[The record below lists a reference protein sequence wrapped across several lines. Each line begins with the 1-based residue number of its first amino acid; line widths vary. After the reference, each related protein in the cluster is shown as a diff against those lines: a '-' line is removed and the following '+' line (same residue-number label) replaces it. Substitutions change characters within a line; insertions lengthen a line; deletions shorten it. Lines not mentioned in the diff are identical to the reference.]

1 MICVSL
7 FTHGQKTHNLV
18 SPDGNIQVSV
28 NLSDKIYYDVS
39 YQNEKLLNQCNLQM
53 EIGDQNL
60 GASPKLS
67 GISRKSISESLKPV
81 FPLKFS
87 TVPNQY
93 NQLLLKFK
101 GGYSVEFRVFDDGFS
116 YRFITDKKGIIEV
129 KNETLQVNFPD
140 NYLLHVQQPGGFK
153 TAYEEEYRH
162 LQSKDWKSTDPM
174 ALLPIL
180 IDTQKGN
187 KILISESALTDYP
200 AAFLKS
206 TDNNGISSV
215 FPKVPLEF
223 GEDGDRSVKI
233 LKEAE
238 YIAKTNGKRSF
249 PWRYFV
255 ISKNDGQLI
264 ENTMS
269 FRLADKN
276 VLEDTSWIKP
286 GLASWEWWNGA
297 TPYGPDVNFVSG
309 CNLDTYKYFIDFA
322 AHYNIPYIIMD
333 EGWAMSTRD
342 PYTPNPTVDVH
353 ELIRYGKEKNV
364 GIVLWLTWLTVENNF
379 DLFETFEKWGVK
391 GVKIDFMDRSDQ
403 WMVNYYERVA
413 REAAKHHLFVDFHG
427 SFKPAGLEYK
437 YPNVLSYEGV
447 RGMEQMGG
455 CRPDNSIYLPFMR
468 NAVGAM
474 DYTPGAMLSMQ
485 PEIYCSER
493 PNSASIGTRAY
504 QMALFVIF
512 ESGLQMMA
520 DNPTLYY
527 RNDEC
532 TRFITQ
538 VPQIWDETIAM
549 EAKVGEYAIVAKRK
563 GDKWYIGGMTN
574 NQQKERTFELN
585 LDFLKEGQTYKMI
598 SFEDGVNAN
607 YQAMDYKKKESTLK
621 KGDKIAVRLARNGG
635 FAAIIE

>member
-53 EIGDQNL
+53 EIGDQTL
-60 GASPKLS
+60 GESPKLS
-67 GISRKSISESLKPV
+67 GISRKSISESLEPV

-238 YIAKTNGKRSF
+238 YIAKTNGKRSS
-249 PWRYFV
+249 PGA
-255 ISKNDGQLI
+255 ISSSAR
-264 ENTMS
+264 T
-269 FRLADKN
+269 
-276 VLEDTSWIKP
+276 
-286 GLASWEWWNGA
+286 
-297 TPYGPDVNFVSG
+297 
-309 CNLDTYKYFIDFA
+309 
-322 AHYNIPYIIMD
+322 
-333 EGWAMSTRD
+333 
-342 PYTPNPTVDVH
+342 
-353 ELIRYGKEKNV
+353 
-364 GIVLWLTWLTVENNF
+364 
-379 DLFETFEKWGVK
+379 
-391 GVKIDFMDRSDQ
+391 
-403 WMVNYYERVA
+403 MVNLLR
-413 REAAKHHLFVDFHG
+413 
-427 SFKPAGLEYK
+427 
-437 YPNVLSYEGV
+437 
-447 RGMEQMGG
+447 
-455 CRPDNSIYLPFMR
+455 
-468 NAVGAM
+468 
-474 DYTPGAMLSMQ
+474 TPC
-485 PEIYCSER
+485 P
-493 PNSASIGTRAY
+493 
-504 QMALFVIF
+504 
-512 ESGLQMMA
+512 
-520 DNPTLYY
+520 
-527 RNDEC
+527 
-532 TRFITQ
+532 
-538 VPQIWDETIAM
+538 
-549 EAKVGEYAIVAKRK
+549 
-563 GDKWYIGGMTN
+563 
-574 NQQKERTFELN
+574 
-585 LDFLKEGQTYKMI
+585 LD
-598 SFEDGVNAN
+598 
-607 YQAMDYKKKESTLK
+607 
-621 KGDKIAVRLARNGG
+621 
-635 FAAIIE
+635 